1 MMLHRFWI
9 GPPRPENAWI
19 TAVVRRAHPSVEVV
33 DWTWDTL
40 PATLQNLLDSD
51 DDPVHLS
58 NMVRYW
64 TLHEF
69 GGLGLD
75 HDVIPLR
82 DLTGSP
88 SPWTAAL
95 GDTREGSA
103 MWFPAPGH
111 PMLADLL
118 GIGFASSRG
127 LLATVR
133 AGAARIQ
140 EVGARYPD
148 VGYERRVLPIDAIGQ
163 RVSVDEVWAVHLW
176 CSTGSRVLT

>member
-1 MMLHRFWI
+1 MLHRFWI
-9 GPPRPENAWI
+9 GPSQPESAWI
-19 TAVVRRAHPSVEVV
+19 TAVVRRAHPGVKVM

-40 PATLQNLLDSD
+40 PLTLRNLLDPD

-64 TLHEF
+64 ILHGC
-69 GGLGLD
+69 GGLWLD

-82 DLTGSP
+82 DLTGAP

-95 GDTREGSA
+95 GGRREGGV
-103 MWFPAPGH
+103 MWFPVPGH

-118 GIGFASSRG
+118 GVGFASLKG
-127 LLATVR
+127 LPAPAR
-133 AGAARIQ
+133 SGALRLQ

-148 VGYERRVLPIDAIGQ
+148 VGHERRVLPIDATGE
-163 RVSVDEVWAVHLW
+163 RVFVDEVWAIHLW
-176 CSTGSRVLT
+176 STRSRVLT